1 MVLMLL
7 RVRFV
12 CRVGVLVV
20 VLIAAA
26 TVVAVGKPSS
36 MPSCSIRS
44 NMLKLFAISS
54 QSSDVAGEFTGRYMC
69 FVLSRL
75 A

>member
-20 VLIAAA
+20 VLIAVA
-26 TVVAVGKPSS
+26 TVVAVGKSSS

-44 NMLKLFAISS
+44 NRLELFDISS
-54 QSSDVAGEFTGRYMC
+54 ISFR
-69 FVLSRL
+69 RL
-75 A
+75 